1 MSSPIHT
8 LQIAT
13 RTVKGLS
20 LMAAVFLI
28 LIGCSTTVLAAENFT
43 VSPLIIDYDAEPRD
57 IINRDITLTNSTD
70 RPIRVYASV
79 HEVTVADNTE
89 VLEFIPPSMTEDRAS
104 SITSWLEISR
114 ARLELPPQG
123 TLTVPLSIRIHPNAA
138 PGVYHALV
146 GFASGRNFDDIESRV
161 RSGQG
166 VSSILKIT
174 IDDDR
179 QTQLHL
185 VSFMTN
191 KFTISPEGNT
201 LSLTVE
207 NTGDVPLS
215 PEGEVI
221 IYDTSGRE
229 LTAVPVNT
237 GKAEIA
243 PGERVVINET
253 LPFIERL
260 GRHKA
265 HLTLKYG
272 ETGTAAVFDTA
283 FYYSVPWYYM
293 AILFALLTLVLIL
306 VAWVFKRA
314 FASDYRE
321 PDEVFDV
328 PLFVRDARDHETF
341 DHDINLKNVEK
352 P

>member
-1 MSSPIHT
+1 MTLSIHT
-8 LQIAT
+8 FGFLQ
-13 RTVKGLS
+13 TVKLGLGLISVAIFLS
-20 LMAAVFLI
+20 LSGIAV
-28 LIGCSTTVLAAENFT
+28 AAENFS

-57 IINRDITLTNSTD
+57 IINRDITLTNPSD
-70 RPIRVYASV
+70 RPIRAYASV
-79 HEVTVADNTE
+79 HEVMVADNTE
-89 VLEFIPPSMTEDRAS
+89 VLEFIPPSMTEDRAA
-104 SITSWLEISR
+104 SITTWLEISR
-114 ARLELPPQG
+114 ARLEIPPGG
-123 TLTVPLSIRIHPNAA
+123 TLTVPLSIRVHPNAP
-138 PGVYHALV
+138 PGVYHALI
-146 GFASGRNFDDIESRV
+146 GFASGRNFDEIESLV
-161 RSGQG
+161 RSGRG

-185 VSFMTN
+185 VSFTTD
-191 KFTISPEGNT
+191 KFTIKPDSNT
-201 LSLTVE
+201 FSLTLE
-207 NTGDVPLS
+207 NTGDVALS
-215 PEGEVI
+215 PQGEVI

-237 GKAEIA
+237 KGEEIA
-243 PGERVVINET
+243 PGERVVINEP

-283 FYYSVPWYYM
+283 FYYSVPWYYI
-293 AILFALLTLVLIL
+293 AILFALLTVVLAL

-314 FASDYRE
+314 FTSDYRE

-328 PLFVRDARDHETF
+328 PLFVRDARDHESF